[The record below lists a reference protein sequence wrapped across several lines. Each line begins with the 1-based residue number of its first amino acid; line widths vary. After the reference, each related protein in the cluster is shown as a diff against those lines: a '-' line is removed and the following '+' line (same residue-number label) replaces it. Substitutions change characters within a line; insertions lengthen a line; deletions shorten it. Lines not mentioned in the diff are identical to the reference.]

1 MSKVFMIIGKSFSGK
16 DYLMTR
22 LLMDHWLWHDYNL
35 TKLVRYTTR
44 GQRPEEIYGY
54 DYFFINDEE
63 YERDFKNND
72 KAIVS
77 SYETVYG
84 TWHYITDFSKLDPNK
99 NYIMAGDVE
108 SIEKCKKILGND
120 LCLIYLA
127 PPNSVIF
134 SRFSGRNDN
143 EKYTEKYKEI
153 YRRFMD
159 DLVKFGEKSNEY
171 IANCN
176 CIINLGKD
184 LYQKEIIYY
193 MKSFIDG
200 NDCNTGIIIDK
211 DGPRTFNTGYNPL
224 LHFAFMNQSRYLDL
238 KYIMSGQIQLCNGK
252 VHLYTEDEECY
263 FY

>member
-16 DYLMTR
+16 DYLMTQ
-22 LLMDHWLWHDYNL
+22 LLLDHSLWKEYNCH
-35 TKLVRYTTR
+35 KLIRYTTR
-44 GQRPEEIYGY
+44 GKRPGEMEDY
-54 DYFFINDEE
+54 DYYFIDDEE
-63 YERDFKNND
+63 YEREYKNNN

-99 NYIMAGDVE
+99 NYITVGDVE
-108 SIEKCKKILGND
+108 SIERCKEILGND

-134 SRFSGRNDN
+134 SRFSQRDDN
-143 EKYTEKYKEI
+143 EKYAEKYKEI

-159 DLVKFGEKSNEY
+159 DLVKFGEKSNTY
-171 IANCN
+171 ISNCN
-176 CIINLGKD
+176 CIINLGKELHLKELKHFIKYFIKGD
-184 LYQKEIIYY
+184 DSNTSVVITNEMAKTFSTDYTPELYSVY
-193 MKSFIDG
+193 MTK
-200 NDCNTGIIIDK
+200 
-211 DGPRTFNTGYNPL
+211 Y
-224 LHFAFMNQSRYLDL
+224 HDL
-238 KYIMSGQIQLCNGK
+238 KDIMSGQIQLCNGK